1 MITLDQAKALRPRT
15 ILFHVHQSNADGT
28 PQRWVVN
35 GQPKTWKRSPE
46 RVRIPVKYGLYDF
59 DYMTEEGLDLV
70 FLDEEAAICAREAI
84 RAASVA
90 WGYFEEASDAAAL
103 SKNKDA
109 KRAALRAAEAH
120 KAAAAARNKAE
131 AATTIEAARM
141 AQAEAEAAR
150 DAAEDAANEVA
161 SYTAGGAD
169 A

>member
-1 MITLDQAKALRPRT
+1 MITLDQAKALRPGT
-15 ILFHVHQSNADGT
+15 ILFHVYQSNANGT

-46 RVRIPVKYGLYDF
+46 RVRVPVKYGLYDF
-59 DYMTEEGLDLV
+59 DCMTEKELNLM
-70 FLDEEAAICAREAI
+70 FIDEEAALCAREAI

-90 WGYFEEASDAAAL
+90 WGYFEEASDAAAM
-103 SKNKDA
+103 SENKDA
-109 KRAALRAAEAH
+109 KRVALRAAEAQ
-120 KAAAAARNKAE
+120 KAAAAARVKAE

-161 SYTAGGAD
+161 SYTAGWMD